1 MSAKVRHYKKYA
13 NRKFYDV
20 DRGEYVAVEDIA
32 RVVRSGEDVEMV
44 SDRTG
49 QDLTRE
55 ILARILYEELRKLG
69 KVTAR
74 ERVGEPA
81 KLSRK
86 EVSSGPAASE
96 IARLIRQF

>member
-32 RVVRSGEDVEMV
+32 RVVRGGGDVEMV

-55 ILARILYEELRKLG
+55 ILARILYEEMRKLG
-69 KVTAR
+69 KAAVRERSGETAR
-74 ERVGEPA
+74 F
-81 KLSRK
+81 SRK
-86 EVSSGPAASE
+86 EALSGPSASE

>member
-1 MSAKVRHYKKYA
+1 MSSQVRHYKKYA

-20 DRGEYVAVEDIA
+20 DKGEYVSVEDIA
-32 RVVRSGEDVEMV
+32 RVVRGGEDVEMV

-69 KVTAR
+69 KTASR
-74 ERVGEPA
+74 EKAGEPA
-81 KLSRK
+81 KFVRRES
-86 EVSSGPAASE
+86 SSGPAAAE
-96 IARLIRQF
+96 IAKLIRKF

>member
-20 DRGEYVAVEDIA
+20 DRGEYVSVEDIA
-32 RVVRSGEDVEMV
+32 RVVRGGEDVEMV

-55 ILARILYEELRKLG
+55 ILARILYEELRKRG
-69 KVTAR
+69 KLAAR

-81 KLSRK
+81 KFSRR
-86 EVSSGPAASE
+86 EGLSGPSASE
-96 IARLIRQF
+96 IARIIRQF